1 MERLIFNNEIDF
13 NKCYCKEPGF
23 CPLFHRS
30 MGVDP
35 PDWKWCQ
42 KTNQNERKKYFDLL
56 SKAPDSSNKKIS
68 KILENNNCNK
78 KYFLLYYLS
87 EIKYHRC
94 QQSIVSQRSKNLSI
108 IDYIENQ
115 VENGPDFNNVQ
126 ILSLGHRD
134 SQFDSIQDRPYLK
147 KVNLNSVDA
156 GEYSDN
162 KWAESRAFLDDSLF
176 RDDVEFVGFTTA
188 SWNEKYEG
196 YARIDNFHNWD
207 NAKVLLRSKPEDKI
221 VLCAD
226 MFCPCQW
233 IDDKGILS
241 DFFNSGAGFIGRNF
255 LKLIGLNSKHMQVP
269 HGNQLICHKSIVQKY
284 KQFLQYNEVFSKIEW
299 IIQRYSD
306 KIKKSTDIQRNYQT
320 NRLHAYFMEMISCF
334 WFANQD
340 FMYIPNVNRKETWY
354 SVDGINQRIANDSK

>member
-1 MERLIFNNEIDF
+1 
-13 NKCYCKEPGF
+13 
-23 CPLFHRS
+23 

-226 MFCPCQW
+226 MFCPCVW

-241 DFFNSGAGFIGRNF
+241 DFFNSSAGFIGRNF
-255 LKLIGLNSKHMQVP
+255 LKLIGLSGKHLQAP
-269 HGNQLICHKSIVQKY
+269 FSNQLICHKSIVQKY
-284 KQFLQYNEVFSKIEW
+284 KQFLQDNEVMPKIEW
-299 IIQRYSD
+299 IVQRYSD
-306 KIKKSTDIQRNYQT
+306 KIKQSTDIQKSYHA
-320 NRLHAYFMEMISCF
+320 NRLHAYFMEMVSCF
-334 WFANQD
+334 WFVNQD

>member
-1 MERLIFNNEIDF
+1 MDLS
-13 NKCYCKEPGF
+13 KCRCEEPGF
-23 CPLFHRS
+23 CPLFYRR
-30 MGVDP
+30 MGIDP

-42 KTNQNERKKYFDLL
+42 KTNEQERKKYFDLL
-56 SKAPDSSNKKIS
+56 SRAPDSPNKKFAKLIDD
-68 KILENNNCNK
+68 LNCDK

-87 EIKYHRC
+87 EMKYHKC
-94 QQSIVSQRSKNLSI
+94 QKSIELQRLRNSDI
-108 IDYIENQ
+108 ISYIESQ
-115 VENGPDFNNVQ
+115 QKVDVDFDNVQ
-126 ILSLGHRD
+126 ILSLGHKQ
-134 SQFDSIQDRPYLK
+134 SQFDSIEDRPYLK

-226 MFCPCQW
+226 MFCPCGW
-233 IDDKGILS
+233 IEKRGILS
-241 DFFNSGAGFIGRNF
+241 DFLNGDADLIGKNF
-255 LKLIGLNSKHMQVP
+255 LKLIRLSIRHIQAP
-269 HGNQLICHKSIVQKY
+269 FSNQLICHKSIVQKY
-284 KQFLQYNEVFSKIEW
+284 KKFLQDNEVLSKIEW
-299 IIQRYSD
+299 IVKRYSD
-306 KIKKSTDIQRNYQT
+306 IIKQNNDIQKMYHA
-320 NRLHAYFMEMISCF
+320 NRLNAYFMEMVSCF

-340 FMYIPNVNRKETWY
+340 FMYIPNVTRKEDWY
-354 SVDGINQRIANDSK
+354 SVDNINRRIDDI

>member
-1 MERLIFNNEIDF
+1 MDF
-13 NKCYCKEPGF
+13 SECICDCPGF
-23 CPLFHRS
+23 CPIYGKV
-30 MGVDP
+30 MEANP
-35 PDWKWCQ
+35 PNWQWC
-42 KTNQNERKKYFDLL
+42 KNTTTFERIKYFDLL
-56 SKAPDSSNKKIS
+56 SKAPDSANKRIVKLLQSANYDI
-68 KILENNNCNK
+68 KW
-78 KYFLLYYLS
+78 FLLYYLS
-87 EIKYHRC
+87 EIKFHRC
-94 QQSIVSQRSKNLSI
+94 HKSIETQRHRNSEI
-108 IDYIENQ
+108 ISYIESQ
-115 VENGPDFNNVQ
+115 QEVDVDFDNVQ
-126 ILSLGHRD
+126 ILSLGHKQ
-134 SQFDSIQDRPYLK
+134 SQFDSIEDRPYLK

-226 MFCPCQW
+226 MFCPCVW

-241 DFFNSGAGFIGRNF
+241 DFFNSSAGFIGRNF
-255 LKLIGLNSKHMQVP
+255 LKLIGLSCKHLQAP
-269 HGNQLICHKSIVQKY
+269 FSNQLICHKSIVQKY
-284 KQFLQYNEVFSKIEW
+284 KQFLQDNEVMPKIEW
-299 IIQRYSD
+299 IVQRYSD
-306 KIKKSTDIQRNYQT
+306 KIKQSTDIQKNYHA
-320 NRLHAYFMEMISCF
+320 NRLHAYFMEMVSCF
-334 WFANQD
+334 WFVNQD